1 MLRCH
6 CVRAPAF
13 APTLARMAERQ
24 PNNPLHGLKL
34 EEIVNQLV
42 AHYGWQELGEHIPI
56 NCFRSDPSVS
66 SSLKFLRRTPWAR
79 ARVEALFLQL
89 VARRTDD

>member
-1 MLRCH
+1 M
-6 CVRAPAF
+6 V
-13 APTLARMAERQ
+13 ERQ
-24 PNNPLHGLKL
+24 PKNPLHGLTL
-34 EEIVNQLV
+34 EEIVNRLV
-42 AHYGWQELGEHIPI
+42 AHYGWQELGERVPI

-89 VARRTDD
+89 PAQRDQQ